1 MEKDAPVL
9 PDVPVSEVYRE
20 TFLFFLPPDE
30 AAAFRAYGA
39 AVENRLLD
47 RPAYEM
53 PRLSYTEAE
62 MQGALVDLRFLAGFL
77 GAVGKEREAS
87 ELPERDWL
95 LASLAAELAG
105 ELAAIAARFNRE
117 FARLSGRKSGVGLGD
132 VE

>member
-20 TFLFFLPPDE
+20 TFLFNLPPEE

-53 PRLSYTEAE
+53 PRLSHTEAE
-62 MQGALVDLRFLAGFL
+62 MQGALADLRFLAGFFL
-77 GAVGKEREAS
+77 AVGKEREAS
-87 ELPERDWL
+87 ELQERDWL
-95 LASLAAELAG
+95 LARFAAELSG
-105 ELAAIAARFNRE
+105 EIAAVAARLDRE
-117 FARLSGRKSGVGLGD
+117 FARLSGREGGVGPADG
-132 VE
+132 E